1 MIEFDIAQLFPK
13 FLLSDRNGFAMATA
27 IERALRILCDTVQ
40 RSLDVL
46 QDVEKMPEWRL
57 DEMAWELNLPWYE
70 YDQDI
75 QGKRN
80 QILSATQV
88 YAQLGTTAAVERVIQ
103 DIYGSGYV
111 EEWFQYQGDA
121 FSFQVY
127 TDNFSALQENHA
139 KFLRVIDQVKN
150 VRSVLDN
157 IYYAAT
163 SGQARAYARAAAA
176 SAEIFAR
183 STARAYGG

>member
-1 MIEFDIAQLFPK
+1 MIEFDAARLFPR
-13 FLLSDRNGFAMATA
+13 FLLNDKNGYAMAKA

-57 DEMAWELNLPWYE
+57 DEMAWEMNLPWYE

-111 EEWFQYQGDA
+111 EEWFQYHGDA

-127 TDNFSALQENHA
+127 TDNFSALQENRA

-176 SAEIFAR
+176 GAEIFAR